1 MGIGQGGK
9 RSISRGDEAF
19 LAMAGSTR
27 SFYFML
33 YFLPCL
39 DYDNDEEGGHC
50 DEGDSVRDIED
61 GHGQYLTNLFEI
73 TQLDKYKNLAK

>member
-1 MGIGQGGK
+1 
-9 RSISRGDEAF
+9 
-19 LAMAGSTR
+19 
-27 SFYFML
+27 ML

-73 TQLDKYKNLAK
+73 TKLDKYKNFAK